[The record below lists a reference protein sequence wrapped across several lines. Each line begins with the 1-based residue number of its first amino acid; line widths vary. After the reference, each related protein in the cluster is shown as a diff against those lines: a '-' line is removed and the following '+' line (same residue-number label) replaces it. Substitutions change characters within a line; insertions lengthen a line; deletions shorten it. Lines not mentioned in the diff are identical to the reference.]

1 MSYFWT
7 NGDITLRPAHPSD
20 WVYFYENYF
29 DSELRFL
36 YYTEAELPEDEQ
48 SARTRFAKFLRS
60 AKKKGRTDLV
70 IIADGERVVGSLD
83 LYAVDNR
90 NGTFQIASFICNG
103 ERGRGYAKKAMEI
116 LLDYCFFE
124 LRLNKYYARIIAG
137 NDSSIALHS
146 SLGCQREGVL
156 RQMFYH
162 KGKYVD
168 LEVWGLTKNEYTSQK
183 DKRDLYV

>member
-1 MSYFWT
+1 MSYFWKR
-7 NGDITLRPAHPSD
+7 GDITLRPAHPSD

-29 DSELRFL
+29 DSHLRFL
-36 YYTEAELPEDEQ
+36 YYTETELPEDKQ
-48 SARTRFAKFLRS
+48 SARARFAKFLRS

-70 IIADGERVVGSLD
+70 IVADGNRVVGSLD
-83 LYAVDNR
+83 LYDVDSR

-124 LRLNKYYARIIAG
+124 LRLNKYYAKIISG
-137 NDSSIALHS
+137 NNASISLHK
-146 SLGCQREGVL
+146 SLGCQREGIL

-162 KGKYVD
+162 DGKYVN
-168 LEVWGLTKNEYTSQK
+168 LEVWGLTKSEYARNKSEGS
-183 DKRDLYV
+183 RYV